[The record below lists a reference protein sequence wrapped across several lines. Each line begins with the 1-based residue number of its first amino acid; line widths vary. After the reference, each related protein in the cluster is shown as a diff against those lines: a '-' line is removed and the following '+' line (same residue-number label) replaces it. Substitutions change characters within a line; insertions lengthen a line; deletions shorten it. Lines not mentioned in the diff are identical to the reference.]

1 MSRKILVGSSVF
13 FNEIEGFQPKDRDYV
28 ILVEKPVGYDF
39 VRQTSSGKEC
49 LFEWRRMLPA
59 QFVEYSLHRGP
70 AMQIGKF
77 LVPEFV
83 QEIGF
88 TIEHLKKL
96 KPLAEKL
103 KGDTTDRL
111 FEALLRERYSRDQEI
126 EVLRSRDSDAD
137 SYRVYQD
144 YVTEC
149 KAAVDSIFTVEEVC
163 DCEDCDCEVKEEV
176 CDCEATDVVA
186 KEDTPVE
193 AVIEDKKESE

>member
-1 MSRKILVGSSVF
+1 MKMSRKILVGSSVF

-39 VRQTSSGKEC
+39 VRQTTSGKEC

-103 KGDTTDRL
+103 ERRHKYEKVIYDAYIENGA
-111 FEALLRERYSRDQEI
+111 FELTEEQ
-126 EVLRSRDSDAD
+126 RSKA
-137 SYRVYQD
+137 YEQYKLARV
-144 YVTEC
+144 
-149 KAAVDSIFTVEEVC
+149 I
-163 DCEDCDCEVKEEV
+163 
-176 CDCEATDVVA
+176 
-186 KEDTPVE
+186 
-193 AVIEDKKESE
+193 

>member
-28 ILVEKPVGYDF
+28 ILDEKPVGYNF
-39 VRQTSSGKEC
+39 VRQTTSGKEC
-49 LFEWRRMLPA
+49 LFEWRRMSPE

-77 LVPEFV
+77 LVPEFI

-103 KGDTTDRL
+103 DGKHKYEKVIYDAYIENGAFNLTAKQRSKTYEQYKLERGIENEGDL
-111 FEALLRERYSRDQEI
+111 
-126 EVLRSRDSDAD
+126 
-137 SYRVYQD
+137 
-144 YVTEC
+144 
-149 KAAVDSIFTVEEVC
+149 
-163 DCEDCDCEVKEEV
+163 
-176 CDCEATDVVA
+176 
-186 KEDTPVE
+186 
-193 AVIEDKKESE
+193 SE